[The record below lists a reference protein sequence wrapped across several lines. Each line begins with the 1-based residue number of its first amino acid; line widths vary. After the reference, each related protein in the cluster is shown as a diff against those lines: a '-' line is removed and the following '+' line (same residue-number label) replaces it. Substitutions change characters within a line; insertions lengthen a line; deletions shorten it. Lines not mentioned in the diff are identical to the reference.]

1 MHNKNIITHL
11 LPHAILTLF
20 IGLLPL
26 QAMAQ
31 NPVPVAPVSVTE
43 APVKNNDALDTLTT
57 FVILRNNMLEEIKD
71 LNRQL
76 KQSKSE
82 SEIND
87 LKAQLAKLENELSN
101 TTRNLDIVA
110 AGADIS
116 SLNGTITEDFNFSKE
131 LFSLLKPAL
140 DEMKEMTSHVRQKS
154 ELRENI
160 AQSEVRLQTIDE
172 AITNIQTLLDASSD
186 KAVQKSLKIIDEK
199 WRKQQALMLG
209 ELQAA
214 RLQLEKLEQ
223 SESSL
228 SEASQSYFKSFF
240 SKRGRYLGEA
250 LLVVLA
256 ILLLSHL
263 SYKAM
268 FRYIPG
274 FRKKHRN
281 FRMRMAELLHRV
293 VTIMLMIMGPM
304 IVFYVVEDW
313 VLFSLGVLIL
323 LGISLTLRKTLP
335 SYWHQ
340 VQLFLNI
347 GSVREGERILM
358 DGLPWQVDQ
367 INFFCLLVNPI
378 ADLKQRVS
386 ISDLVGK
393 KSRPSQQD
401 EPWFPCRKGD
411 WVQLSS
417 DVRGKVIGISGE
429 LVQLVERGG
438 SQITYQMSDFLAS
451 SPRNLATNFRIKES
465 IGLSY
470 TLQHEST
477 TSIPDI
483 LDKYIRQQIHNE
495 GYDDKLLNL
504 RVEFERANASSLDLV
519 VIADFRGELADL
531 YNRLR
536 RAIQRWCVDACS
548 ENNWQIPFPQ
558 LVVHGTDNTI

>member
-31 NPVPVAPVSVTE
+31 DPVPVAPVSVAE

-186 KAVQKSLKIIDEK
+186 KAVQKSLNIIDEK

-214 RLQLEKLEQ
+214 RLQLEKLEK
-223 SESSL
+223 SESTL

-240 SKRGRYLGEA
+240 AKRGRYLGGA

-293 VTIMLMIMGPM
+293 VTILLMIMGPM

-470 TLQHEST
+470 ALQYEST